1 MFEQTFVDG
10 VGKTGKTWSVLV
22 SFVLQTIMIII
33 GIIIPLLFTDAL
45 PKTQLTSF
53 LVAPPPPPPPPP
65 PPAAVP
71 IKVVKVI
78 PRQFDAGKL
87 MAPKAVPKDIAM
99 IREEELPPSTAVQ
112 GVIGGIPG
120 GVPGGVAGGVLGG
133 IIGGMPSAAPP
144 PPPPPVKVEAPKP
157 VTPQRIRVGG
167 NVQAAM
173 AIRAPKPVYP
183 PLAKQARIQGVVR
196 LNAIIGKD
204 GSIQDLKAASGH
216 PLLVPAALAAVQQW
230 QYKPTLL
237 NGEPVEVV
245 TVIDVNFTLSN

>member
-10 VGKTGKTWSVLV
+10 VGKTHKSWTVVV
-22 SFVLQTIMIII
+22 SFLVQMVGITAA
-33 GIIIPLLFTDAL
+33 IIIPLLFTDAL

-65 PPAAVP
+65 PPAAAAP
-71 IKVVKVI
+71 KIVKVI

-87 MAPKAVPKDIAM
+87 MQPKAIPKEITM
-99 IREEELPPSTAVQ
+99 IKEEELPAASGVQ
-112 GVIGGIPG
+112 GVVGGVPG
-120 GVPGGVAGGVLGG
+120 GVPGGVAGGVIGG
-133 IIGGMPSAAPP
+133 IIGSVPTAAPP
-144 PPPPPVKVEAPKP
+144 PPPPPKVEAPKP

-173 AIRAPKPVYP
+173 AIRAPKPSYP

-196 LNAIIGKD
+196 LNAVIGKD
-204 GSIQDLKAASGH
+204 GTIQDLKAASGH
-216 PLLVPAALAAVQQW
+216 PLLVPAALEAVRQW
-230 QYKPTLL
+230 LYKPTLL

-245 TVIDVNFTLSN
+245 TVIDVNFTLSQ